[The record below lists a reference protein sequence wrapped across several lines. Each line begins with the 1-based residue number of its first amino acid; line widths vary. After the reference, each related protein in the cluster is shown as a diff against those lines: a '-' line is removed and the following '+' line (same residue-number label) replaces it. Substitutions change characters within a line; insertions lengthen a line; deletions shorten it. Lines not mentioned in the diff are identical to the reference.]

1 MYRSTW
7 LASLDVCVCTCWRG
21 GLCHDKLVSGDQFA
35 ISSHISAALWA
46 LFFRADDCHTLRH
59 GGIHSSPPLLSV
71 IMKFYSSLPRR
82 RPRNIKDVASL
93 STPDEVI
100 HPPLLQSDAFLSKFP
115 LVLRLGGPDVFA
127 VPHRLTFW
135 FPWTNALLSSKT
147 FPPSSFTPLPSPSRV
162 DRYLD
167 AAGGDGPIA
176 GSDRPQRLCLLI

>member
-1 MYRSTW
+1 M
-7 LASLDVCVCTCWRG
+7 CWRG

-59 GGIHSSPPLLSV
+59 DRIHSSPPLLSV
-71 IMKFYSSLPRR
+71 IMKFYSSPPRR
-82 RPRNIKDVASL
+82 RARNIKDVASL

-100 HPPLLQSDAFLSKFP
+100 HPTLLQSDAFLSKFP

-135 FPWTNALLSSKT
+135 FPWTNASLSSKT
-147 FPPSSFTPLPSPSRV
+147 FSPSSFTPLPSPSRV